1 MENLDDV
8 NIQDE
13 APKRPNF
20 LVFLLVLTSI
30 SLVLML
36 YSTVQ
41 GLIEGPK
48 SPEFMEE
55 LLAEQSEQIAEAKSV
70 LGEDGMLMEAIESS
84 MELAKYQNNEVFY
97 SYHIWTFLQVL
108 LGIAAVVFMFKLRK
122 IGFHLY
128 VAYSVLPII
137 ISYLL
142 FPLAYLS
149 NFMIF
154 GSILIA
160 GLFCLLYGLNLK
172 HMK

>member
-1 MENLDDV
+1 MENLDQETNV
-8 NIQDE
+8 SE

-30 SLVLML
+30 SLVMML
-36 YSTVQ
+36 YSTLQ
-41 GLIEGPK
+41 GLLQGPK
-48 SPEFMEE
+48 SQEYIEQLM
-55 LLAEQSEQIAEAKSV
+55 AEQSEQIAEAKNV
-70 LGEDGMLMEAIESS
+70 LGEDGMLIEALESS
-84 MELAKYQNNEVFY
+84 IDFAIYQNNEVFY
-97 SYHIWTFLQVL
+97 SFHIWTFLQVL
-108 LGIAAVVFMFKLRK
+108 IGIAAVVFMFKLRK

-128 VAYSVLPII
+128 VAYCILPIL

-142 FPLAYLS
+142 FPAAYLS

-154 GSILIA
+154 GSILIS